1 MSGSLQGKI
10 ALVTDAGGGIGK
22 AIARALAAAGADI
35 AIHDRDM
42 SPALAAEAKEIEA
55 FGRRALAVTGDVRDE
70 NRVATFVA
78 QAIDVFGQI
87 DILVNNAG
95 VMTENP
101 LLHLTLED
109 WSQTLDIK
117 LTGYFLCLREVA
129 KHMAA
134 RKTGSIVNVASQL
147 AYRGGVG
154 LAHYSAAKAGVL
166 GLTRAAARE
175 LAECGIRVNA

>member
-1 MSGSLQGKI
+1 
-10 ALVTDAGGGIGK
+10 
-22 AIARALAAAGADI
+22 
-35 AIHDRDM
+35 M
-42 SPALAAEAKEIEA
+42 SPALAAGAVEIEQ
-55 FGRRALAVTGDVRDE
+55 FGRRAVAVAGDVRDE
-70 NRVATFVA
+70 NGVAAFVA
-78 QAIDVFGQI
+78 QAIDALGRI

-95 VMTENP
+95 VMTEIP
-101 LLHLTLED
+101 LLHMTLED
-109 WSQTLDIK
+109 WRQTLDIN

-134 RKTGSIVNVASQL
+134 RRTGSIVNVASQL

-175 LAECGIRVNA
+175 LAHCGIRVNAIAPGPIETKMI